1 MKKDLRDREALKGAP
16 ELADVADSAAFPS
29 VKVEDLRKL
38 AELVRDYSGGSLAGI
53 SLESATAFGGTSR
66 HRFQCAQRALRALVG
81 MDHPATNTVS
91 AALRNHGAANRK
103 GSRHRDDRTREAIL
117 HEARWTPF
125 REIDATRTMPL
136 DELRAL
142 DRFLA
147 FCETNGR
154 GTETE
159 DFLAFVSDRE
169 SSMLLRTLRGGLEK
183 LLTPAHPA
191 VMAVEHARG
200 LKEADRYRRRKPEQT
215 EDDEQRPL
223 EVSVPRDQLPADW
236 LRVLDALLAGKRY
249 RGKKLAPK
257 TVKGMT
263 GAACQLV
270 RTARDNG
277 LPDELSLDTISAY
290 DKALEARG
298 VRASSRGILFASLRT
313 FAKRLGHRDEL
324 LADLQDLVGHYEG
337 EAKGDMKVKEARLA
351 DLPDLQAIFDLANK
365 LLDQA
370 PNTMDRR
377 SRTTLY
383 VDAAALPFLS
393 LIPLRN
399 HDTCLL
405 WGQHILY
412 IGDDDP
418 ADWGLEDRDE
428 PLSYYL
434 DLRTSKTDSDL
445 SGPLSPILTPFL
457 EALILRGQ
465 DERMLP
471 DLRDAIMK
479 ARAPV
484 FPKSNGVARNV
495 HSLSE
500 RWRKHLGTGSI
511 ISRTRIHTL
520 LGALGEHGTRAAL
533 ALCAQRSPR
542 TAKWYQ
548 AESLAGRHMLESQDM
563 IAGLIEIEA
572 EEADLLADLV

>member
-1 MKKDLRDREALKGAP
+1 MKKDLRGREALKGAP
-16 ELADVADSAAFPS
+16 ELVDVADSPAFTS
-29 VKVEDLRKL
+29 VTVQDLRKL
-38 AELVRDYSGGSLAGI
+38 AELIRDYSGGSLAGI

-66 HRFQCAQRALRALVG
+66 HRFQCAQRALRTLVG
-81 MDHPATNTVS
+81 TDHPATKALF

-117 HEARWTPF
+117 HGTRWTPF
-125 REIDATRTMPL
+125 REIDATRTMPMN
-136 DELRAL
+136 ELRAL

-147 FCETNGR
+147 FCETDGR

-183 LLTPAHPA
+183 LLTSAHPA
-191 VMAVEHARG
+191 VVAVEQARS
-200 LKEADRYRRRKPEQT
+200 LKEADRYQRRKPAPT
-215 EDDEQRPL
+215 CKDVARPL
-223 EVSVPRDQLPADW
+223 AYSIPRDRLPADW
-236 LRVLDALLAGKRY
+236 LRVLDTLLAGKRY

-257 TVKGMT
+257 TVQGMT
-263 GAACQLV
+263 DAACQLV
-270 RTARDNG
+270 RAARESG
-277 LPDELSLDTISAY
+277 LPDEISLDTIGAY
-290 DKALEARG
+290 DQALEGRG
-298 VRASSRGILFASLRT
+298 VRASSRSILFASLRML
-313 FAKRLGHRDEL
+313 AKRLGHSDEL
-324 LADLQDLVGHYEG
+324 LADLRDLVGHYER

-351 DLPDLQAIFDLANK
+351 DLPDLQAIFDLANR
-365 LLDQA
+365 LLDLA
-370 PNTMDRR
+370 PGTMDRR
-377 SRTTLY
+377 KRTTLY

-399 HDTCLL
+399 HDTRLL
-405 WGQHILY
+405 WGQHIVH

-418 ADWGLEDRDE
+418 ADWGLEDKDE
-428 PLSYYL
+428 LVSYYL
-434 DLRTSKTDSDL
+434 DLRTSKTDSAL

-457 EALILRGQ
+457 DALILRGQ

-484 FPKSNGVARNV
+484 FPKSNGAARNV
-495 HSLSE
+495 HNLSE

-520 LGALGEHGTRAAL
+520 LGALGENGTRAAL
-533 ALCAQRSPR
+533 ALCAQRSAR

-548 AESLAGRHMLESQDM
+548 AESLAGRCMLESQDM
-563 IAGLIEIEA
+563 IAGLIELGA
-572 EEADLLADLV
+572 EEDGLLSRL

>member
-1 MKKDLRDREALKGAP
+1 MKKDLRDREALTGAP
-16 ELADVADSAAFPS
+16 ELVDVAESPAFAS

-38 AELVRDYSGGSLAGI
+38 AELVRDYSGGSLASI

-81 MDHPATNTVS
+81 TDHPATRAVS
-91 AALRNHGAANRK
+91 AALRNHGVANRK

-117 HEARWTPF
+117 HGTRWTPF
-125 REIDATRTMPL
+125 LEIDATRTMPM

-147 FCETNGR
+147 FCETSGR
-154 GTETE
+154 GTEPQ
-159 DFLAFVSDRE
+159 DFLVFVSERN

-191 VMAVEHARG
+191 IMAVEQARS
-200 LKEADRYRRRKPEQT
+200 LKEADRYRRRKPEQPQDN
-215 EDDEQRPL
+215 EARPL
-223 EVSVPRDQLPADW
+223 EVSVPRNQLPADW
-236 LRVLDALLAGKRY
+236 LRVLDTLLAGKRY

-257 TVKGMT
+257 TVKSMT
-263 GAACQLV
+263 GAACQFV
-270 RTARDNG
+270 RAARESR
-277 LPDELSLDTISAY
+277 LPDEVSLDTIKAY
-290 DKALEARG
+290 DRALEGRG
-298 VRASSRGILFASLRT
+298 VRASSRAILFASLRSL
-313 FAKRLGHRDEL
+313 AKRLGLADEL
-324 LADLQDLVGHYEG
+324 LADLQDLVGHYERA
-337 EAKGDMKVKEARLA
+337 AKGDMKVKESRLA
-351 DLPDLQAIFDLANK
+351 DLPDLQEIFDRANK
-365 LLDQA
+365 LLDLA
-370 PNTMDRR
+370 PKTMDRR
-377 SRTTLY
+377 KRTTLY

-418 ADWGLEDRDE
+418 ADWGLEDHDE
-428 PLSYYL
+428 PVFYYL
-434 DLRTSKTDSDL
+434 DLRTSKTDSAL

-457 EALILRGQ
+457 DALILRGQ

-484 FPKSNGVARNV
+484 FPKSNGAARNV
-495 HSLSE
+495 HSLSG

-520 LGALGEHGTRAAL
+520 LGGLGEHGTRAAL

-548 AESLAGRHMLESQDM
+548 AESLAGRRMLESQDM
-563 IAGLIEIEA
+563 ISGLIEMGA
-572 EEADLLADLV
+572 EEADLLERLF